1 MSDDI
6 NAEELVKNIETFGT
20 AEGDTT
26 VAKTEAVESDVSSE
40 KTPEVSALQ
49 FKTMEDLLKH
59 KLEYTADGGKKINE
73 DLQTI
78 LRRASQG
85 YHYAQRLNEVNT
97 READWKEKLQK
108 AEELNGKWSRF
119 DEYAQ
124 KNPEWY
130 THWEQAWLNR
140 GQNPNEA
147 QEHAGGIDESR
158 INALLE
164 ERLKPF
170 SQYMTEIEQ
179 QKVAQ
184 SRNDEDRALEE
195 QVKSIRT
202 KYSDIDFDAT
212 DPESGKSLE
221 YKVLEFGVQ
230 NGIKSFDTAFKAF
243 YHDQL
248 VKREVERSKANAS
261 TERQE
266 NAKAGIIERRSTPSK
281 SGPTPNLKSMS
292 WDQATEF
299 AAKSLGIN

>member
-26 VAKTEAVESDVSSE
+26 VAKTETVESEVSSE

-140 GQNPNEA
+140 DKNPSQLQDPSA
-147 QEHAGGIDESR
+147 LDESR